1 MNLNPST
8 VCVTPPEVYPR
19 RKLNAL
25 YREIPL
31 KDTTSRLLR
40 KYFNAM
46 ANLYGIMP
54 LRKAYEIIS
63 AQCRRPVSKEEFLAF
78 SEIARHEC
86 GEYYLLEA
94 DELYP
99 GRKQADALDREIIDI
114 TLVDGDLSAYHEM
127 RQRQGG
133 KPYYIPDRAD
143 LLAFDNPF
151 YCEPTPAADA
161 LSQFMERQ
169 LLLNHNHAAEI
180 LDELVYAVRCLDA
193 GISEVLA
200 RLKSL
205 GVQFRHQRNVDRFCA
220 LYQEFHDHTRMQC
233 NRGYTPAELFSIQPP
248 EARVPKSLSLGPN
261 IQKALVDGAMDA
273 ASLEKGLLDSP
284 FHNERLRQ
292 SLLREIAVSDGKT
305 VHSVKVGRNN
315 LCPCGSG
322 KKYKKCCG
330 R

>member
-1 MNLNPST
+1 MNLKPST
-8 VCVTPPEVYPR
+8 VCVPLPEVYSR

-46 ANLYGIMP
+46 ANLYGIIP
-54 LRKAYEIIS
+54 LWKAYEIIS
-63 AQCRRPVSKEEFLAF
+63 AQCRHPVSKEEFLSF

-86 GEYYLLEA
+86 EEYCLLGA

-99 GRKQADALDREIIDI
+99 GRKQTAPLDREIIDI
-114 TLVDGDLSAYHEM
+114 TLVYGDLNAYHEM
-127 RQRQGG
+127 RHSQGG
-133 KPYYIPDRAD
+133 NPYYIPDRAE
-143 LLAFDNPF
+143 LLAFDDPF
-151 YCEPTPAADA
+151 YCAPTPAADA
-161 LSQFMERQ
+161 LSQFMERR
-169 LLLNHNHAAEI
+169 LCLKHDHAAALLAEF
-180 LDELVYAVRCLDA
+180 VYAARCLDA
-193 GISEVLA
+193 GISEVMS
-200 RLKSL
+200 RLESL
-205 GVQFRHQRNVDRFCA
+205 GIHFRHRRDAERFCT
-220 LYQEFHDHTRMQC
+220 LYQEFHNHMRLQC
-233 NRGYTPAELFSIQPP
+233 NRGYTPEELLSVQLP
-248 EARVPKSLSLGPN
+248 AAHVPKSLSLGPN
-261 IQKALVDGAMDA
+261 IKKALADGTMDA

-284 FHNERLRQ
+284 LHNERLRQ

-305 VHSVKVGRNN
+305 VHSAKVGRND

>member
-1 MNLNPST
+1 MNLKPST
-8 VCVTPPEVYPR
+8 VCVSLPEVYSR

-46 ANLYGIMP
+46 ANLYGIIP

-63 AQCRRPVSKEEFLAF
+63 AQCRHPVSKEEFLSF

-86 GEYYLLEA
+86 EEYCLLGA

-99 GRKQADALDREIIDI
+99 GRKQTAPLDREIIDI
-114 TLVDGDLSAYHEM
+114 TLVDGDLNAYHEM
-127 RQRQGG
+127 RHSQGG
-133 KPYYIPDRAD
+133 KPYYIPDRAE
-143 LLAFDNPF
+143 LLAFDDPF

-161 LSQFMERQ
+161 LLQFMERCLRLKHDRAAA
-169 LLLNHNHAAEI
+169 LLAEF
-180 LDELVYAVRCLDA
+180 VYAARCLDA
-193 GISEVLA
+193 GISEVMA
-200 RLKSL
+200 RLEGL
-205 GVQFRHQRNVDRFCA
+205 GIHFRHRRDAERFCT
-220 LYQEFHDHTRMQC
+220 LYQEFHNHMRLQC
-233 NRGYTPAELFSIQPP
+233 NRGYTPEELLSVHLPA
-248 EARVPKSLSLGPN
+248 ARVPKSLSLGPN
-261 IQKALVDGAMDA
+261 IKKALADGTMDA
-273 ASLEKGLLDSP
+273 ASLEKGLLDSQ

-292 SLLREIAVSDGKT
+292 SLLREITVSDGKT
-305 VHSVKVGRNN
+305 VHSVKVGRND

-322 KKYKKCCG
+322 QKYKKCCG

>member
-1 MNLNPST
+1 MNLKPST
-8 VCVTPPEVYPR
+8 VCVSLPEVYSR

-46 ANLYGIMP
+46 ANLYGIIP

-63 AQCRRPVSKEEFLAF
+63 AQCRHPVSKEEFLSF

-86 GEYYLLEA
+86 EEYCLLGA

-99 GRKQADALDREIIDI
+99 GRKQTAPLDREIIDI
-114 TLVDGDLSAYHEM
+114 TLVDGDLNAYHEM
-127 RQRQGG
+127 RHSQGG
-133 KPYYIPDRAD
+133 KPYYIPDRAE
-143 LLAFDNPF
+143 LLAFDDPF

-161 LSQFMERQ
+161 L
-169 LLLNHNHAAEI
+169 
-180 LDELVYAVRCLDA
+180 LDA
-193 GISEVLA
+193 GISEVMA
-200 RLKSL
+200 RLEGL
-205 GVQFRHQRNVDRFCA
+205 GIHFRHRRDAERFCT
-220 LYQEFHDHTRMQC
+220 LYQEFHNHMRLQC
-233 NRGYTPAELFSIQPP
+233 NRGYTPEELLSVHLPA
-248 EARVPKSLSLGPN
+248 ARVPKSLSLGPN
-261 IQKALVDGAMDA
+261 IKKALADGTMDA

-292 SLLREIAVSDGKT
+292 SLLREITVSDGKT
-305 VHSVKVGRNN
+305 VHSVKVGRND

-322 KKYKKCCG
+322 QKYKKCCG

>member
-1 MNLNPST
+1 MNLKPST
-8 VCVTPPEVYPR
+8 VCVSLPEVYSR

-46 ANLYGIMP
+46 ANLYGIIP

-63 AQCRRPVSKEEFLAF
+63 AQCRHPVSKEDFLAF

-86 GEYYLLEA
+86 EEYYLLGA

-99 GRKQADALDREIIDI
+99 GRKQTDALDREIIDI
-114 TLVDGDLSAYHEM
+114 MLVDGDLNAYQEM
-127 RQRQGG
+127 RRSQGG
-133 KPYYIPDRAD
+133 KPYYIPDKTE
-143 LLAFDNPF
+143 LLAFDDPF

-161 LSQFMERQ
+161 LLQFMERCLRLKHDRAAA
-169 LLLNHNHAAEI
+169 LLA
-180 LDELVYAVRCLDA
+180 ELVYAVRCLDA
-193 GISEVLA
+193 GISEVMA
-200 RLKSL
+200 RLESL
-205 GVQFRHQRNVDRFCA
+205 GIRFRHRRDAERFCA
-220 LYQEFHDHTRMQC
+220 LYQEFHNHTRMQC
-233 NRGYTPAELFSIQPP
+233 NRGYTPEELLSVQLPA
-248 EARVPKSLSLGPN
+248 ARVPKSLSLGPN
-261 IQKALVDGAMDA
+261 IKKALADGTMDA

-305 VHSVKVGRNN
+305 VHSVKVGRND